1 MILNKEVGR
10 GFGVHGLC
18 WGLTLT
24 WRCSERQKGEWD
36 KLGPLRVNQVVHL
49 RSSASIG
56 ASCNVESRPWD
67 EIQKEEGQLTTFLL
81 IQCR

>member
-1 MILNKEVGR
+1 MLGINLDLEVLR
-10 GFGVHGLC
+10 
-18 WGLTLT
+18 
-24 WRCSERQKGEWD
+24 EQKGEWD

-56 ASCNVESRPWD
+56 ALCNVESRPWD